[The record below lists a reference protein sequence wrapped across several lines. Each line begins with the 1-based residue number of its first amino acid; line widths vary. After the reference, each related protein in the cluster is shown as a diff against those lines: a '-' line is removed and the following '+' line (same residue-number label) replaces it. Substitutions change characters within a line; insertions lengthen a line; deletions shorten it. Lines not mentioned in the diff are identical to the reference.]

1 MSRLVR
7 SLLVAGAIAF
17 LVWVYFAPH
26 LTVHAMHRAAVRG
39 DAAALARHVDF
50 PAVRE
55 DLKAQFSDAAAA
67 RIGGD
72 GSGGWR
78 DVGAAL
84 ATAAAAP
91 AIDALVSETSLG
103 LLFAGRDIA
112 RTAFDPSSSP
122 GSSSD
127 ASTSH
132 ASARPWHPTMA
143 YADAST
149 FTATFDLDGDPSRP
163 VTLVFK
169 RQRLL
174 WWKLSA
180 IRLPPIPR

>member
-1 MSRLVR
+1 MSRVLR
-7 SLLVAGAIAF
+7 SLLVVGAIAC
-17 LVWVYFAPH
+17 LVWIYFAPH

-55 DLKAQFSDAAAA
+55 DLKAQFAEAAAA
-67 RIGGD
+67 RLGGD

-91 AIDALVSETSLG
+91 AIDGLVSETSLG
-103 LLFAGRDIA
+103 VLFAGRDIA
-112 RTAFDPSSSP
+112 RTAFDPSPSPRASSGAP
-122 GSSSD
+122 T
-127 ASTSH
+127 AN
-132 ASARPWHPTMA
+132 ASAHAWNPTMA

-163 VTLVFK
+163 VTLIFK

-180 IRLPPIPR
+180 IRLPPRSR